1 MARKMEIMY
10 PESLPNLLHQ
20 SVDNFEKEAKMA
32 MAVKLFEMQRI
43 SSGMAAEIVG
53 MSRIEFLKE
62 LKKYE
67 VPIINID
74 PGELTSDV
82 ENA

>member
-1 MARKMEIMY
+1 MTRKMEIKY
-10 PESLPNLLHQ
+10 PESLPDLLHQ
-20 SVDNFEKEAKMA
+20 SVDNFEMEAKMA

-53 MSRIEFLKE
+53 MSRVEFLKE
-62 LKKYE
+62 LKKYD
-67 VPIINID
+67 VSMINID
-74 PGELTSDV
+74 PEELTSDV

>member
-1 MARKMEIMY
+1 MVRKMEIKY
-10 PESLPNLLHQ
+10 PETLPDLLHQ

-43 SSGMAAEIVG
+43 SSGIAAEIVG
-53 MSRIEFLKE
+53 ISRVEFLKE
-62 LKKYE
+62 LKKYG
-67 VPIINID
+67 VSMINID
-74 PGELTSDV
+74 PEELTSDV

>member
-1 MARKMEIMY
+1 MSRKMEIKY
-10 PESLPNLLHQ
+10 PELLPDLLHQ

-53 MSRIEFLKE
+53 ISRVEFLKE
-62 LKKYE
+62 LEKYE
-67 VPIINID
+67 VSMINIE
-74 PGELTSDV
+74 PEELASDV